1 MDLWRSVLG
10 VQELDSDVHR
20 CMSSLAL
27 KSVFGRLSVPLG
39 ESFLMVCRA
48 RVSVYVMMQVLI
60 SLLLLLFFCDRKWFS
75 RFPSL
80 PLFCVVIQGYKWADP
95 TAGDA

>member
-20 CMSSLAL
+20 CMSSLAPEEC
-27 KSVFGRLSVPLG
+27 VQELSVPLG

-48 RVSVYVMMQVLI
+48 RVSVYVMMQE
-60 SLLLLLFFCDRKWFS
+60 S
-75 RFPSL
+75 
-80 PLFCVVIQGYKWADP
+80 
-95 TAGDA
+95 